1 MKIGIGITTHNR
13 NDILLRSFDH
23 ICRYA
28 PKGAKIAV
36 VDDASVV
43 PVSLS
48 LYENTMAF
56 ADHVPIYRFNDNVG
70 IAAAK
75 NKCFELLDDC
85 DHIFL
90 FDDDFYPVAPGWW
103 KPYVQSPEPHL
114 MYIFQ
119 DFPKGPKL
127 HDTIKIYED
136 EKIVS
141 YSHPRGCMMYFHRSC
156 LELVGGMDTVYG
168 KWGYEHPNLSDRIYN
183 NGLTRFRYMDVPD
196 SGKLFYSGDEHRTV
210 KSTVWGKDRVAQIE
224 RNKRI
229 YEANVNSTAFI
240 PYRTGQL
247 RQSKKLTALGK
258 LIDDIKKFNE
268 ILTCYF
274 TGVPDPQRV
283 GLTGG
288 LSSAGEAI
296 YTALSPLYLSTNG
309 KVNTVFFHDTPNFL
323 AWGRWDIRDLE
334 PIKINPYWQRWVT
347 YREYLIKNRDHL
359 GFVWCVDATDVEM
372 LRDPFPHMEH
382 GKLYVGDEPGN
393 IGGNVWLTRHHKHPM
408 LQAFF
413 RNNFK
418 PLLNAGLVGGD
429 VETMIEFTGH
439 MIDVYQRCEHD
450 AQIKGWPN
458 SGMTDMGALNFVVY
472 THFKGRFSHGKHV
485 NTQFKG
491 YEADNGVSFWRHK

>member
-1 MKIGIGITTHNR
+1 MMKIGIGITVHNR
-13 NDILLRSFDH
+13 HEVFGKTWSEILK
-23 ICRYA
+23 YA
-28 PKGAKIAV
+28 PSEAIIAV
-36 VDDASVV
+36 VDDAS
-43 PVSLS
+43 
-48 LYENTMAF
+48 
-56 ADHVPIYRFNDNVG
+56 DHPLVLPSYAKNNEVRFVGFEKNGG

-75 NKCFELLDDC
+75 NKCFELLDNC

-90 FDDDFYPVAPGWW
+90 FDDDTYPTSPDWW
-103 KPYVQSPEPHL
+103 KPYVESPEPHL

-119 DFPKGPKL
+119 DFPKGPKV
-127 HDTIKIYED
+127 HDTIKLYQD
-136 EKIVS
+136 EHIVAF
-141 YSHPRGCMMYFHRSC
+141 SHPRGCMLYYDREC

-168 KWGYEHPNLSDRIYN
+168 KWGYEHGNLSDRIYN

-240 PYRTGQL
+240 PYKEGQKQAVHFPHSFP
-247 RQSKKLTALGK
+247 R
-258 LIDDIKKFNE
+258 DE
-268 ILTCYF
+268 VLTCYF

-283 GLTGG
+283 GLIGG
-288 LSSAGEAI
+288 LSSSGEAI

-309 KVNTVFFHDTPNFL
+309 NVNTVFFHDTPNFL

-347 YREYLIKNRDHL
+347 YREYLITHRHYL

-413 RNNFK
+413 RNNRSTI
-418 PLLNAGLVGGD
+418 LNAGLVGGD

-439 MIDVYQRCEHD
+439 MIDMYQRCEHD

-458 SGMTDMGALNFVVY
+458 SGMTDMGALNYVVY

-485 NTQFKG
+485 NTVFKG
-491 YEADNGVSFWRHK
+491 YEADNGISWWKHK